1 LFGQIET
8 TQYFMN
14 TLPQVV
20 DSNPA
25 FLPKFSYAIGLPF
38 SRVSANYANNGF
50 AYNDAIR
57 LENGKRVFDVARW
70 TAALPEKT
78 YVTSASQVD
87 LFRLGIKVGAN
98 VYVSLHSSAREATQ
112 AMFPKDIAVL
122 LAGGTA
128 AYVGKTASLAPHFD
142 GMTFWE
148 TGVGISAAPTE
159 KLRLGF
165 KLKKVYGAHAL
176 KTEKAELLLSVGDNY
191 EMNLSADA
199 HIMTSGLQD
208 STFNFRNYLS
218 NSGWSGDLGFTYQ
231 LLPKLTLAAS
241 VVDIG
246 YIKWR
251 NNLVDYKINKDEAS
265 YSFSGFEMQDLLEGN
280 TSAFEQQ
287 LDSLMEDFKPQ
298 ESAGTAF
305 SMMLPAKFYASISY
319 NLMESFTVGG
329 LFIAEN
335 YNGHTGMG
343 WTTSL
348 NKNFGR
354 WLSTSISYT
363 VSHRSYNN
371 LGAGIALKLGPLQ
384 VYAVGDNVV
393 GLPVTYFK
401 TGNINAHMN
410 KAHLFNGRAGINF
423 VWGWKKGSGP
433 KQEVQNESYN
443 GKKDNTKQI
452 KEDNSK
458 SYNGKKS
465 SSKATTNKKK
475 QPQPAHMKA
484 RQKKN

>member
-1 LFGQIET
+1 LRTQLIILALLGAASTVFGQIET

-38 SRVSANYANNGF
+38 SRVSADYGNNGF

-57 LENGKRVFDVARW
+57 LENGKRVFDVAKW
-70 TAALPEKT
+70 MSVLPEKT

-87 LFRLGIKVGAN
+87 LLRLGVKVGPN
-98 VYVSLHSSAREATQ
+98 IYISLHSSAREATQ

-122 LAGGTA
+122 MAGGTG
-128 AYVGKTASLAPHFD
+128 AYVGKTASLAPQFN

-148 TGVGISAAPTE
+148 TGVGVSVAPTE
-159 KLRLGF
+159 KLRVGF
-165 KLKKVYGAHAL
+165 KLKKVYGAQAM
-176 KTEKAELLLSVGDNY
+176 KTEKADLLLSVADNY
-191 EMNLSADA
+191 EMNLSADV
-199 HIMTSGLQD
+199 HVRTSGLQD
-208 STFNFRNYLS
+208 SSFVLKNYLS
-218 NSGWSGDLGFTYQ
+218 NSGWSGDFGVTYE

-251 NNLVDYKINKDEAS
+251 NNPVDYKIDKEKAN
-265 YSFSGFEMQDLLEGN
+265 YSFSGFDVQDLLGGN
-280 TSAFEQQ
+280 TSGFDQQ
-287 LDSLMEDFKPQ
+287 LDSLKEDFKPQ
-298 ESAGTAF
+298 QSPGAPF

-354 WLSTSISYT
+354 WLTTSVSYT
-363 VSHRSYNN
+363 ISHRAYNN
-371 LGAGIALKLGPLQ
+371 LGAGIALRLGPIQ
-384 VYAVGDNVV
+384 IYAVGDNVI
-393 GLPVTYFK
+393 GIPVTYFK
-401 TGNINAHMN
+401 TGSINAHMN
-410 KAHLFNGRAGINF
+410 NAHLFNGRAGVNF
-423 VWGWKKGSGP
+423 VWGWKKGTGP
-433 KQEVQNESYN
+433 RQEVQGS
-443 GKKDNTKQI
+443 
-452 KEDNSK
+452 

-465 SSKATTNKKK
+465 GNKTTTNKKK
-475 QPQPAHMKA
+475 QPQPAHLKA
-484 RQKKN
+484 RQKKKR